1 MEGLYDDFPYH
12 ISSNFQH
19 FKLFTMP
26 QPTSRR
32 DWLKITAALTAGFSF
47 SKNMYAAERNQSP
60 AGMILLNSNENA
72 YGPSA
77 NTIRAMVD
85 AAKLSNRYPDD
96 IIPLLKKEVA
106 AHWNVGSEHILF
118 GAGSS
123 ELLGITT
130 ILAGM
135 GKKNI
140 VSPFPTF
147 GSWYKVAELMGT
159 TVQKIPL
166 ASGDKT
172 MDLAAM
178 LSAINNETGMLY
190 VCNPNNPTGTVVD
203 NHLLRNFVEECSK
216 KTMVLVDEAYTEF
229 ENLPS
234 LKDMAIANKN
244 IVVAKTFSK
253 IYGLAGARIGYAIA
267 HADTIKKLGA
277 IQPWPDVSIS
287 AVTAMAAMA
296 ALKDEAFVAD
306 CRKKN
311 TAARELCYNTFK
323 EMKLE
328 YIPSA
333 ASFVMV
339 NISSIGERYTQQ
351 MQSKNIFVQ
360 YRDFWNGKWSRVS
373 MGTLQ
378 EMQLFTTALKEI
390 A

>member
-1 MEGLYDDFPYH
+1 MA
-12 ISSNFQH
+12 Q
-19 FKLFTMP
+19 T
-26 QPTSRR
+26 TSRR
-32 DWLKITAALTAGFSF
+32 DWLKITAALTAGFSI
-47 SKNMYAAERNQSP
+47 SKNMKAGAAQKNP
-60 AGMILLNSNENA
+60 AGIILLNSNENA

-77 NTIRAMVD
+77 NTIKAMAD
-85 AAKLSNRYPDD
+85 AANISNRYPDD
-96 IIPLLKKEVA
+96 LIPVLKQQLA
-106 AHWNVGSEHILF
+106 THWNVGSEHIVM

-123 ELLGITT
+123 EILGLVA
-130 ILAGM
+130 ILASM
-135 GKKNI
+135 KGKKMI
-140 VSPFPTF
+140 SPFPTF
-147 GSWYKVAELMGT
+147 GSWYKVAELMGANI
-159 TVQKIPL
+159 QKIPL
-166 ASGDKT
+166 TAGDKT

-178 LSAINNETGMLY
+178 LSAVDNQTSLMY
-190 VCNPNNPTGTVVD
+190 VCNPNNPTGTVIE

-216 KTMVLVDEAYTEF
+216 KCMVLVDEAYTEF

-234 LKDMAIANKN
+234 LSDMAIKNPN

-267 HADTIKKLGA
+267 HADTIIKLGQ
-277 IQPWPDVSIS
+277 IQPWPNVSIS
-287 AVTAMAAMA
+287 AVTANAAMA
-296 ALKDEAFVAD
+296 ALKDEAFITN

-311 TAARELCYNTFK
+311 KEAREMCYNTFK
-323 EMKLE
+323 QLKLD

-339 NISSIGERYTQQ
+339 NISNMGDRYTQQ

-373 MGTLQ
+373 MGTLE